1 MKIVTAAQMRSL
13 DQGATSVYGI
23 PSILLMEN
31 AARGLVD
38 KIECDFG
45 PLQEKR
51 IVIFAGRGNNGGDGI
66 AAARHLRMRG
76 AMVAVYLFAE
86 TSRVAGDARIS
97 LDIWKAT
104 GGRFFEQ
111 HNTSSKQ
118 LRHDL
123 SHSDLVI
130 DALLGTGLSQA
141 LRAPFDEAVNAM
153 NCCENPI
160 VSIDIPTGISSDT
173 GEILGDAVR
182 AEATYTMALPKW
194 GHFLRDGMAYRG
206 RLQVVDIGIP
216 PKLINDSEIKVELI
230 TADSLKGLLPSR
242 RKGSHKGSFGHL
254 LVLAGSTGK
263 RGAAQM
269 CSLAAFRCGA
279 GLVTTAWP
287 KSIDASTA
295 PPTMEIMTL
304 PLPET
309 AEGSVALSAE
319 KILFA
324 ACSGKSVLAIGPGL
338 SQDPETVQLV
348 QRLISEVALPMV
360 VDADGLNAIAQDLSL
375 LKQKKGELILTPH
388 PGEMGRLIGQS
399 AAAVQ
404 KDRFNIAARFAEA
417 WGVTLLLKG
426 SHTVIASPEG
436 LLYVNDT
443 GNSGMATAGV
453 GDVLT
458 GMIAGF
464 LAQGI
469 KPLDAARLGI
479 ALHGSAG
486 DLAAEEQGEVS
497 LLASDLIDKIPKA
510 LMNQTK

>member
-1 MKIVTAAQMRSL
+1 MKIVNAEQMQAL
-13 DQGATSVYGI
+13 DRGATSAYGI

-38 KIECDFG
+38 QIETDFG
-45 PLQEKR
+45 PLKAKR
-51 IVIFAGRGNNGGDGI
+51 IVIFAGRGNNGGDGL

-76 AMVAVYLFAE
+76 AKVAVYLFSE
-86 TSRVAGDARIS
+86 TARVAGDARIS

-118 LRHDL
+118 LQHDL

-141 LRAPFDEAVNAM
+141 IRAPFDEAVNAI
-153 NCCENPI
+153 NQCESPV
-160 VSIDIPTGISSDT
+160 VSVDIPTGISSDT
-173 GEILGDAVR
+173 GEILGAAVK
-182 AEATYTMALPKW
+182 ADATYTMALPKW
-194 GHFLRDGMAYRG
+194 GHFLQDGMEQRG
-206 RLQVVDIGIP
+206 RLRVVDIGIP
-216 PKLINDSEIKVELI
+216 PELIEAAKIKTELI
-230 TADSLKGLLPSR
+230 TPASLKEILPSR

-269 CSLAAFRCGA
+269 SSLSAFRCGT
-279 GLVTTAWP
+279 GLVTMAWP
-287 KSIDASTA
+287 KSIDVSTSLPA
-295 PPTMEIMTL
+295 MEIMSL

-309 AEGSVALSAE
+309 AEGTVALHSE
-319 KILFA
+319 KILTE
-324 ACSGKSVLAIGPGL
+324 ACAGKSALAIGPGL

-348 QRLISEVALPMV
+348 QNLIVNIELPMV
-360 VDADGLNAIAQDLSL
+360 IDADGLNAIAQDLSI
-375 LKQKKGELILTPH
+375 LKQKKAALILTPH
-388 PGEMGRLIGQS
+388 PGEMGRLIGCS
-399 AAAVQ
+399 AADVQ
-404 KDRFNIAARFAEA
+404 KDRFNIAVRFAEK
-417 WGVTLLLKG
+417 WDITLVLKG
-426 SHTVIASPEG
+426 SHTVIASADDA
-436 LLYVNDT
+436 LFVNNT
-443 GNSGMATAGV
+443 GNSGMATAGI

-469 KPLDAARLGI
+469 NPLDAARLGI

-486 DLAAEEQGEVS
+486 DLAAEEQGQHS
-497 LLASDLIDKIPKA
+497 MLASDLIRQIPSAMMQYLK
-510 LMNQTK
+510 